1 MVNNLYYKVSQF
13 SFIRL
18 LNIFNNTID
27 GQINDRVI
35 EMLQNWTL
43 LLKER
48 ECLCPRGHQ
57 LFETNYVLEVQH

>member
-1 MVNNLYYKVSQF
+1 MSQF
-13 SFIRL
+13 NFIRL

-43 LLKER
+43 LLRER
-48 ECLCPRGHQ
+48 EYLCPCGHQ